1 MFSTSTCGVFGCLWI
16 TVLGSAR
23 KSEVY
28 KCPPVD
34 LTAESWHWCPDCICL
49 RRYDELCIALLLG
62 FGIVSYRFPN
72 TTRQP
77 QGGSG
82 RARAR
87 GHCNGDMGHGTY
99 RSAPYQIS
107 WAADS
112 NSLPWADRFAF
123 QSLNLDRSTIST
135 LFLQTVAYY
144 RMLQCWQ
151 SNALSNA
158 FLEGQRPKR
167 EPRTKP

>member
-1 MFSTSTCGVFGCLWI
+1 MWCFWMLVDYLE
-16 TVLGSAR
+16 VLGSI
-23 KSEVY
+23 SS
-28 KCPPVD
+28 PPVD

-62 FGIVSYRFPN
+62 FWDCFIPFPMA
-72 TTRQP
+72 TRQP

-107 WAADS
+107 WIADS
-112 NSLPWADRFAF
+112 NGLPWADRFAF
-123 QSLNLDRSTIST
+123 QSLNLEDPLFRLFFSKLSHTI
-135 LFLQTVAYY
+135 A
-144 RMLQCWQ
+144 CWQ
-151 SNALSNA
+151 SNALSSA
-158 FLEGQRPKR
+158 FLEGQRSKR